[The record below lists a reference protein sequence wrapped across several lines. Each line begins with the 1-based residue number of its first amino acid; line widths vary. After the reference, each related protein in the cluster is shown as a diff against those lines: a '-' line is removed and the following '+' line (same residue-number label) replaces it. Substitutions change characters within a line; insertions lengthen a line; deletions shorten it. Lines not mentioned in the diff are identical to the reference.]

1 MFFVSPA
8 IFAEKKELAT
18 DGSSMG
24 EDYQEFLRKQIA
36 SQANSDYEE
45 PSIEELLDLIKAVPP
60 VGTEEE
66 GWNRI
71 FDYQVIPLSLE
82 DYWNCFYADGAP
94 YTPQGQCADVSDDG
108 FSD

>member
-36 SQANSDYEE
+36 SQSNSDYEE
-45 PSIEELLDLIKAVPP
+45 PSIEQLLDLIKAVPP

-66 GWNRI
+66 GWKRI
-71 FDYQVIPLSLE
+71 FDY
-82 DYWNCFYADGAP
+82 
-94 YTPQGQCADVSDDG
+94 
-108 FSD
+108 